1 MKNFPQEIDCVKP
14 EFPIVRQC
22 ILLPIW
28 YSCMI
33 ISLEWNLHDLYK
45 NTHTSS
51 YRHPIEWHIF
61 RNDQL
66 HFVSAI
72 LKIIFYFIFLWNF
85 NWCCFFF
92 FFFFCFLHFLNWPT
106 KLNLNILNV
115 KMMAFNRVKWAMF
128 IHFVQKEKACQNIL
142 NDWAKAFM

>member
-1 MKNFPQEIDCVKP
+1 MCEIKNFPHEIDFVKP
-14 EFPIVRQC
+14 FPIVRQC

-28 YSCMI
+28 YSCMV

-45 NTHTSS
+45 HSHKNN

-61 RNDQL
+61 RNGQL

-72 LKIIFYFIFLWNF
+72 LKIIFYFSLKFQLMLLFLLL
-85 NWCCFFF
+85 
-92 FFFFCFLHFLNWPT
+92 FFCFLNFLIWPT

-128 IHFVQKEKACQNIL
+128 IHFVWKEKSCQNIL
-142 NDWAKAFM
+142 NDWVKAFM